1 MAESVL
7 DTSVLVAFLAGETIR
22 SVENTLSDGTALIP
36 ALVVAELV
44 TGATTLQDRE
54 NVGGLLQDADVFGA
68 NLGHWIQVGLL
79 RQHLRRHGLTITLP
93 DAHIA
98 QCAIERDAA
107 LITRDAVFAKI
118 ARHSKLRVVSA

>member
-1 MAESVL
+1 VAGNIL
-7 DTSVLVAFLAGETIR
+7 DTSVLIGLIAGEPNEVLR
-22 SVENTLSDGTALIP
+22 KAMSDAAIP
-36 ALVVAELV
+36 PLVVAELV

-54 NVGGLLQDADVFGA
+54 RIGILLQDIPVYEVD
-68 NLGHWIQVGLL
+68 LGHWINVGLL
-79 RQHLRRHGLTITLP
+79 RQHLRRHGLTVTLP

-118 ARHSKLRVVSA
+118 ADHTRLRVIAA

>member
-1 MAESVL
+1 MYPT
-7 DTSVLVAFLAGETIR
+7 D
-22 SVENTLSDGTALIP
+22 
-36 ALVVAELV
+36 
-44 TGATTLQDRE
+44 
-54 NVGGLLQDADVFGA
+54 
-68 NLGHWIQVGLL
+68 LGHWINVGLL

-118 ARHSKLRVVSA
+118 ADHTKLRVVAA

>member
-1 MAESVL
+1 VAGSIL
-7 DTSVLVAFLAGETIR
+7 DTSVLIGLAEKPNSIVETAI
-22 SVENTLSDGTALIP
+22 SAGDAVIP
-36 ALVVAELV
+36 PLVVAELV
-44 TGATTLQDRE
+44 SGAMTPAARE
-54 NVGGLLQDADVFGA
+54 EAGILLQDVPVYEVD
-68 NLGHWIQVGLL
+68 LGHWINVGLL

-118 ARHSKLRVVSA
+118 ADATTLRVIMA